1 MRKETYLGDGNPI
14 HVALNCKRMTSAGLE
29 FVAEITAASQS
40 WGTYGS
46 AGQYTT
52 GSITQGMQMGGQK
65 DKKGKEKIK
74 K

>member
-40 WGTYGS
+40 WGTCS

-52 GSITQGMQMGGQK
+52 GGITQGMQTGGQK